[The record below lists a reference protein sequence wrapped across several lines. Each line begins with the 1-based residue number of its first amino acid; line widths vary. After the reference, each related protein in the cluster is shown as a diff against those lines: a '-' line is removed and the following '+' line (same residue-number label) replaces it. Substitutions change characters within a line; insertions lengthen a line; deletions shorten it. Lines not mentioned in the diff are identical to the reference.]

1 MFTRLA
7 KHRSFTYEP
16 HYYKPEKDE
25 QERRRQ
31 RIKFRRPRH
40 RPRRASTVG
49 LFLLLAFIVYLL
61 HLLSQLGK

>member
-1 MFTRLA
+1 MLTRLA
-7 KHRSFTYEP
+7 KHRSFSYEP
-16 HYYKPEKDE
+16 RYYKPEKDE

-40 RPRRASTVG
+40 RSRRASTVG
-49 LFLLLAFIVYLL
+49 LFVLLAFVVYLL